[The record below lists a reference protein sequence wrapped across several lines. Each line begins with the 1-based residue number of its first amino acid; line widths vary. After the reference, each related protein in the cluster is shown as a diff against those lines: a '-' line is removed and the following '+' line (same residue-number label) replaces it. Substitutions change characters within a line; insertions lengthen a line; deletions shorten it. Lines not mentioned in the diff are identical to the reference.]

1 MSLRYIPISINSFGN
16 TKANLSAT
24 PFNVS
29 SEPIEIV
36 QYPGSAPSSYVV
48 TNFPIEYVLLFIGF
62 ALIFLIVLL
71 YTRSWYRGGHDV
83 YVVLGEKEQ
92 RERGIKVEYSYHG
105 IKRILRDY
113 FVKFRNRIRCPYCTP
128 RETLNKLIFLKK
140 FVEVYEDVVYGDKQR
155 LDAENVI
162 DEVKRFE
169 K

>member
-16 TKANLSAT
+16 IKANLNAT

-29 SEPIEIV
+29 SEPMEIV
-36 QYPGSAPSSYVV
+36 QYPGSASSSYVV
-48 TNFPIEYVLLFIGF
+48 TNFPIEYVLLFVGF

-71 YTRSWYRGGHDV
+71 YTRSWYRGGHDI
-83 YVVLGEKEQ
+83 YVMLGEKEQ

-155 LDAENVI
+155 VDAENVI

-169 K
+169 E

>member
-16 TKANLSAT
+16 IQMNLSAT
-24 PFNVS
+24 PPNVS
-29 SEPIEIV
+29 LKPMEFA
-36 QYPGSAPSSYVV
+36 QYPVPAPSSYTV

-71 YTRSWYRGGHDV
+71 YTRSWYRGVHDV
-83 YVVLGEKEQ
+83 YVMLGEKEQ

-105 IKRILRDY
+105 LKKILRDY

-155 LDAENVI
+155 VDVENVI

-169 K
+169 E